1 MKHILLIF
9 ITAILFVASPVTG
22 LEAQQPAGAMNQE
35 QQQDAIE
42 TQIQKAK
49 KEAAF
54 KDAELLEQQGT
65 LRAVIDEMEQKK
77 KAQDEVHAA
86 LKKRYEDTQKEVENL
101 QDRDAA
107 IKKEADEISVPLR
120 GVAQN
125 VAQSVSQS
133 MVSGESPGR
142 KKIVEPLITQAQ
154 FPSHENIQKM
164 ADLMFDETARNGK
177 ISVSTQPYTDSSG
190 KQTSGEVVRIGTFSA
205 LWRKD
210 GNIGYLEYSSTKEAF
225 SQSLTKMPGSY
236 IKEAAKFAGNTSQ
249 GMYIDPSS
257 GGAFR
262 FMAEQSGKEDPVMDW
277 VKAAVDYGIIW
288 FLILLSFIS
297 LWISMERYFVYK
309 KVTLRDFTDKKSL
322 ELVLTNKLH
331 IIATIGSNAPYL
343 GLMGTV
349 LGIMITFYTMGNE
362 GFMDPGKIMTGL
374 SLALKATAIGLVV
387 AIPSVF
393 FYNLLLR
400 RAKVIMM
407 EWEIENGRERV

>member
-9 ITAILFVASPVTG
+9 ITAILFAASPVPG
-22 LEAQQPAGAMNQE
+22 VEAQQPAGAMNQE
-35 QQQDAIE
+35 QQQAAIE

-54 KDAELLEQQGT
+54 KEAELLEQQGT

-86 LKKRYEDTQKEVENL
+86 MKKRYEDTQKEVESL

-107 IKKEADEISVPLR
+107 IKKEADEISIPLR
-120 GVAQN
+120 SIAQN

-154 FPSHENIQKM
+154 FPSLENIQKM
-164 ADLMFDETARNGK
+164 ADLMFEETARNGK
-177 ISVSTQPYTDSSG
+177 ISVSTQTYTDSSG
-190 KQTSGEVVRIGTFSA
+190 KQTTGEVVRIGTFSA

-225 SQSLTKMPGSY
+225 SQSLTKMPGSHV
-236 IKEAAKFAGNTSQ
+236 KEAAKFTGNTSQ

-297 LWISMERYFVYK
+297 LWISLERYFVYK
-309 KVTLRDFTDKKSL
+309 KVTIRDFTDKKSL